1 MPVHS
6 AFFPLLSQTRAMHQP
21 NLFLCPFTSFLR
33 GHTTFLLLASC
44 LLQHPSKIFFNLLPF
59 FFFPLT
65 VCAYPIV
72 QLPRKK
78 MKSSFQDHIPAS
90 AHLLALPA
98 RRWLVGALGS
108 PVLSRFG
115 LCWNWQQGWDF
126 HCKLLK
132 VFLLKDFSLGYVLR
146 IIPAWNI
153 NKSQKKTNVRYFWSN
168 WVVLS

>member
-21 NLFLCPFTSFLR
+21 NLFYVLLLLSLEVTLLSSS
-33 GHTTFLLLASC
+33 LLLAFYNTLPKYFSTSC
-44 LLQHPSKIFFNLLPF
+44 PF
-59 FFFPLT
+59 FFSLT
-65 VCAYPIV
+65 VCAYPIG

-146 IIPAWNI
+146 MFPAWNI